1 MAKFLKLNE
10 LLTDDDYTVTD
21 EEVKQAFLNHGFAPQ
36 HDTQNGGNQ
45 MTIATLKDFE
55 IENIEEDYYTGTE
68 FQGTWADNT
77 CELCDVTITMYH
89 DDKRYELSIK
99 PADPGDYGSYGGD
112 RSRGKGISTEIL
124 IDIIQQLTDEPD
136 ELTFENFVNNYFHE
150 YGYSHDVKLKN
161 SKNKYYLGK
170 PINLITEPKPIKR
183 LMPVYTFDEL
193 TPELVKTLVSKE
205 FFESRAYTFNEMFKD
220 LASENEH
227 NRNFGLIS
235 LLRLVA
241 QDKHGRRNHDAFALL
256 LPDFDIK
263 DIFDG
268 LDQYKPFV
276 SVENKNLVYS
286 LNKL

>member
-1 MAKFLKLNE
+1 
-10 LLTDDDYTVTD
+10 
-21 EEVKQAFLNHGFAPQ
+21 
-36 HDTQNGGNQ
+36 

-68 FQGTWADNT
+68 FQGTWSDNT

-99 PADPGDYGSYGGD
+99 PADPGAYGSYGGD

-150 YGYSHDVKLKN
+150 YGYSHEVKLKN
-161 SKNKYYLGK
+161 SKDKYYLNK

-183 LMPVYTFDEL
+183 LIPVYTFDEL
-193 TPELVKTLVSKE
+193 TPELVKTLVGE
-205 FFESRAYTFNEMFKD
+205 GFIEARAYEFNRVFDD
-220 LASENEH
+220 LKSEKEYD
-227 NRNFGLIS
+227 RNLGLIR
-235 LLRLVA
+235 LLRYIA
-241 QDKHGRRNHDAFALL
+241 QDKQGRKNHDAFALL
-256 LPDFDIK
+256 LPDFDIE

-276 SVENKNLVYS
+276 SVENQNLVYS

>member
-1 MAKFLKLNE
+1 
-10 LLTDDDYTVTD
+10 
-21 EEVKQAFLNHGFAPQ
+21 
-36 HDTQNGGNQ
+36 

-55 IENIEEDYYTGTE
+55 IENIEEDYYTGSE

-99 PADPGDYGSYGGD
+99 PADPGAYGSYGGD

-136 ELTFENFVNNYFHE
+136 ELTFENFVNNYFQE
-150 YGYSHDVKLKN
+150 FGYSHEVKLKN
-161 SKNKYYLGK
+161 AKDKYYLGK

-183 LMPVYTFDEL
+183 LMPIYTFEEL
-193 TPELVKTLVSKE
+193 TPELIKTLVSEE
-205 FFESRAYTFNEMFKD
+205 FFERWEYEFIRKFED
-220 LASENEH
+220 LKSEKE
-227 NRNFGLIS
+227 RDKYYGLIR
-235 LLRLVA
+235 LIRLVA

-256 LPDFDIK
+256 LPNFDIE
-263 DIFDG
+263 DIYDE

>member
-1 MAKFLKLNE
+1 
-10 LLTDDDYTVTD
+10 
-21 EEVKQAFLNHGFAPQ
+21 
-36 HDTQNGGNQ
+36 

-55 IENIEEDYYTGTE
+55 IENIEEDYYTGNE
-68 FQGTWADNT
+68 FKGTWADNT
-77 CELCDVTITMYH
+77 CELCDVTITMFY

-99 PADPGDYGSYGGD
+99 PADPGAYGSYGGD

-150 YGYSHDVKLKN
+150 YGYSHEVKLKN
-161 SKNKYYLGK
+161 SKDKYYLNK

-183 LMPVYTFDEL
+183 LMPVYTFEEL
-193 TPELVKTLVSKE
+193 TPELVKTLVSGE
-205 FFESRAYTFNEMFKD
+205 FFEKWSYEFNQIFND
-220 LASENEH
+220 LKSEKEREQNI
-227 NRNFGLIS
+227 GLIR
-235 LLRLVA
+235 LLRYIA
-241 QDKHGRRNHDAFALL
+241 RDKQGRKNHDAFALL

-263 DIFDG
+263 RIFDE
-268 LDQYKPFV
+268 LDQYKPFA

>member
-1 MAKFLKLNE
+1 
-10 LLTDDDYTVTD
+10 
-21 EEVKQAFLNHGFAPQ
+21 
-36 HDTQNGGNQ
+36 

-55 IENIEEDYYTGTE
+55 IENIEEDYYTGSE
-68 FQGTWADNT
+68 FKGTWADNT

-89 DDKRYELSIK
+89 NDKRYELSIK
-99 PADPGDYGSYGGD
+99 PADPGAYGSYGGD

-124 IDIIQQLTDEPD
+124 INIIQQLTDEPD
-136 ELTFENFVNNYFHE
+136 ELTFENFVNNYFRE
-150 YGYSHDVKLKN
+150 YGYSHEVKLKN
-161 SKNKYYLGK
+161 EKDKYYLGK

-193 TPELVKTLVSKE
+193 TPELVKTLISEE
-205 FFESRAYTFNEMFKD
+205 FFENRAYTFNEMFKD

-227 NRNFGLIS
+227 NKNFGLIR

-241 QDKHGRRNHDAFALL
+241 QDKQERKNHDAFALL
-256 LPDFDIK
+256 LPDFDIE
-263 DIFDG
+263 DIFDE

>member
-1 MAKFLKLNE
+1 
-10 LLTDDDYTVTD
+10 
-21 EEVKQAFLNHGFAPQ
+21 
-36 HDTQNGGNQ
+36 

-55 IENIEEDYYTGTE
+55 IENIEEDYYTGSE

-77 CELCDVTITMYH
+77 CELCDVTITIYH
-89 DDKRYELSIK
+89 NDKYYQLTIK
-99 PADPGDYGSYGGD
+99 PADPGAYGSYGGD
-112 RSRGKGISTEIL
+112 WGRGKGISTEIL

-136 ELTFENFVNNYFHE
+136 QVTFENFVNRYFNKYGFSHE
-150 YGYSHDVKLKN
+150 VALTS
-161 SKNKYYLGK
+161 SKNKYYFDKPHKYYLAK

-193 TPELVKTLVSKE
+193 TPELVKTLVSEE
-205 FFESRAYTFNEMFKD
+205 FFENRAYTFNEMFKD

-227 NRNFGLIS
+227 NKNFGLIS

-241 QDKHGRRNHDAFALL
+241 QDKQGRKNHDDFALL
-256 LPDFDIK
+256 LPDFNIE
-263 DIFDG
+263 DIFDE

-276 SVENKNLVYS
+276 SIENKNLVYS